1 MSMEYLLVMRR
12 VLDHFG
18 FRAATILGPKSDRM
32 ENIVYK
38 KIKFKYPRAPDT
50 EVCRDY
56 KITHEFELLT

>member
-1 MSMEYLLVMRR
+1 MRR

-38 KIKFKYPRAPDT
+38 KIKFKYPRAPT
-50 EVCRDY
+50 RRSAGTT
-56 KITHEFELLT
+56 KTLMNLSFLLEMC